1 MVLPVKFNST
11 FFPSIIFRFIRY
23 CGRVN
28 ASIWGGAETKAMTE
42 SSPKKPVL
50 VLHLEDNDHDRE
62 LLESVLLADGL
73 ECDFVPATNRHE
85 FETALNQRTF
95 DLILSDFALPS
106 YDGMSALAAAQKMQE
121 HTPFIF
127 VSGTI
132 GEELAVESLKN
143 GATDYVLKDRRARLV
158 SAVRR
163 ALREAQERVDR
174 KRLEDQ
180 LRRSQKMEAMGQLA
194 GGIAH
199 DLNNA
204 LTPIVIGTQLLRDT
218 TDTADRD
225 ELLDMIAA
233 SANRGT
239 AMVKH
244 ILGFAC
250 GAKNRNQQVPVS
262 HLVKEMVKII
272 QDTFPKSILV
282 TTKVKKDLWNISGDT
297 TELYQV
303 LLNLCVNARDAM
315 PQGGELTLGLAN
327 VSVSGETNSISTDI
341 PPGGYLV
348 LSVADTGTG
357 IPPDV
362 LPRIFEPLFSTKAP
376 DKGTGLGL
384 STVAG
389 IVKSHNGFIQLQS
402 EIGKGTEF
410 KIYLPAMQSVE
421 VNKSKE
427 PEKPLPVG
435 HGELILIMDDEAT
448 VRQLART
455 TLQSYGYRVVTAVSG
470 LDGITTFGELK
481 DEIKLLVSDTDMPLL
496 DGITAV
502 RAIQKLKPEIPI
514 IMTSGNR
521 RDKNQLESIDTTHLA
536 ILEKPYAVEQLLNA
550 VALGIHPPS

>member
-1 MVLPVKFNST
+1 M
-11 FFPSIIFRFIRY
+11 
-23 CGRVN
+23 
-28 ASIWGGAETKAMTE
+28 KAITE
-42 SSPKKPVL
+42 SSLKKPIL
-50 VLHLEDNDHDRE
+50 VLHLEDNDQDRE

-73 ECDFVPATNRHE
+73 VCDFVPATNRHE
-85 FETALNQRTF
+85 FEAALNQRTF

-106 YDGMSALAAAQKMQE
+106 YDGMSALAAARKTQE
-121 HTPFIF
+121 QVPFIF

-143 GATDYVLKDRRARLV
+143 GATDYVLKDRRTRLV

-180 LRRSQKMEAMGQLA
+180 LRQSQKMEAMGQLA

-204 LTPIVIGTQLLRDT
+204 LTPIVIGTQLLRGT
-218 TDTADRD
+218 TDIAGRD

-233 SANRGT
+233 SANRGA

-244 ILGFAC
+244 ILGFVR
-250 GAKNRNQQVPVS
+250 GAKSGRQQVPLS

-282 TTKVKKDLWNISGDT
+282 TTKVKKDLWDVSGDT

-315 PQGGELTLGLAN
+315 PQGGELTLGLTN
-327 VSVSGETNSISTDI
+327 VSLSEEMKSISTDI

-348 LSVADTGTG
+348 LSVTDTGTG

-389 IVKSHNGFIQLQS
+389 IVKNHNGFIQLHS
-402 EIGKGTEF
+402 EIDKGTEF
-410 KIYLPAMQSVE
+410 KIYLPANQSVE

-427 PEKPLPVG
+427 PEKALPVG

-455 TLQSYGYRVVTAVSG
+455 TLQSYGYRVITAVSG
-470 LDGITTFGELK
+470 LDGITTFGEFK
-481 DEIKLLVSDTDMPLL
+481 QEIKLLVSDTDMPLL
-496 DGITAV
+496 DGIAAV
-502 RAIQKLKPEIPI
+502 RAIQKLKPEIPV

-521 RDKNQLESIDTTHLA
+521 RDKDQLEGVDTTHLA
-536 ILEKPYAVEQLLNA
+536 ILEKPYTVEQLLNA
-550 VALGIHPPS
+550 VAQGISLSSQSAGQN